1 MVYARGATMNMQR
14 QIPSFARVLML
25 LVLALPFTACQKQAA
40 PAEAGTEA
48 AAVKM
53 PASIEDTD
61 GWKAYF
67 SDVVTRNVPKDLT
80 NNPFAYFLPPPTV
93 ADFDAQFGRMLDKT
107 KSDLARGILPGNMI
121 AFGSPDSAKTA
132 DLMVQTFAVVAP
144 GSMKGVRVL
153 FLGAPADNDR
163 VRAAVGP
170 SGAEYVF
177 VEAK

>member
-1 MVYARGATMNMQR
+1 MNMPR
-14 QIPSFARVLML
+14 QSPSLVRGLML
-25 LVLALPFTACQKQAA
+25 LALVLPFAACKQDAA
-40 PAEAGTEA
+40 PAD
-48 AAVKM
+48 AVAEQAPLKM
-53 PASIEDTD
+53 PASIEDAA

-67 SDVVTRNVPKDLT
+67 TDVITRNVPKDLT
-80 NNPFAYFLPPPTV
+80 NNPFAYFLPSPTV

-107 KSDLARGILPGNMI
+107 KSDLARGVPPGNML

-132 DLMVQTFAVVAP
+132 VLVVETFKVVEP

-153 FLGAPADNDR
+153 FLGAPADSER
-163 VRAAVGP
+163 VKAAVEP